1 MAKCRGADSRHSRRP
16 VGSVS
21 TIRTSPA
28 GNLNNCH
35 RPAHMAP
42 VTTFDS
48 LHEASGDRLTKC
60 LTKCAMR
67 FAIAMTTAIAM
78 AMAMATAITTATA
91 TATAN
96 HGIASVRAN
105 PRVTPSISACAHG
118 IRRAPSR
125 SSDRGSRQPPAT
137 GRPAAR
143 RMHASAH
150 RRIGASTHRRMRVR
164 KASHRGL
171 EYHRLEC
178 EAGITSERSRRQ
190 ARRSRTLE
198 RPLHGEKPMTNATD
212 HGYPDRSAFAA
223 MRKRQFDAAPSAF
236 RQRPLNVPSTF
247 PQRSIGAPSAS
258 GVSPHPRIAPIP
270 PRFHAP
276 RRSSA
281 TLASAAAEPGAGK
294 PCDARCPAMA
304 TGVIR
309 RRLSPQTN
317 SR

>member
-60 LTKCAMR
+60 LTKCSSKRAMW
-67 FAIAMTTAIAM
+67 FAIAMTTAM
-78 AMAMATAITTATA
+78 AIATAITTA

-105 PRVTPSISACAHG
+105 PRVTPSISACARG

-143 RMHASAH
+143 RMHASA
-150 RRIGASTHRRMRVR
+150 HRRMRVR

-258 GVSPHPRIAPIP
+258 GVSPHPRITPIP